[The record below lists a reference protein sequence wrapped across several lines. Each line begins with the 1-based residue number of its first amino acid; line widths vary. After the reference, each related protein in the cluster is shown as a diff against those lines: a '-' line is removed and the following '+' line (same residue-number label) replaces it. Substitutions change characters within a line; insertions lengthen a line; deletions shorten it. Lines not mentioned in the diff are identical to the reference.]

1 MLDTKDLDSLDPEC
15 FHIIMDNKYDVSLM
29 SQNTG
34 YCWYV
39 HCVGAS
45 EGGCWHVFFVSINTA
60 IFTTGVVVVTV
71 SSRQSGIF
79 RVAIC
84 GK

>member
-1 MLDTKDLDSLDPEC
+1 
-15 FHIIMDNKYDVSLM
+15 MDNKYDVSLM
-29 SQNTG
+29 SRNTG

-39 HCVGAS
+39 HCVGVPV
-45 EGGCWHVFFVSINTA
+45 GGYRHVLFFISINMA
-60 IFTTGVVVVTV
+60 ILTTGVVVVTV